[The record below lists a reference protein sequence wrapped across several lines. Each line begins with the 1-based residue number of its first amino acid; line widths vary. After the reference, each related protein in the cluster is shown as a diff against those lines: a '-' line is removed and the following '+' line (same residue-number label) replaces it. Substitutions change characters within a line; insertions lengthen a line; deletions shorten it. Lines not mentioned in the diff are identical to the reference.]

1 MCAFRAS
8 LDKHSVSV
16 SDCLLDGRDHCW
28 PLPSGTICLLRFT
41 GPTVDLFGS
50 KVFHLS
56 TLLSPGSAPFFHGG
70 VVFVT
75 DYLISNAMWITRFVE
90 NYANSFGELIVYATV
105 LFYYELIDVAL
116 VRQLLFVYSD

>member
-16 SDCLLDGRDHCW
+16 SDCLLDGRGHCW
-28 PLPSGTICLLRFT
+28 PLPSGVVSLLRFT
-41 GPTVDLFGS
+41 GLTVDLFRS

-70 VVFVT
+70 VVFVAG
-75 DYLISNAMWITRFVE
+75 YLTSNDVWITSILNLFLV
-90 NYANSFGELIVYATV
+90 FPTLTIVV
-105 LFYYELIDVAL
+105 QSSCV
-116 VRQLLFVYSD
+116 Q